1 MLNKVLRLL
10 EDDGRLTPEQ
20 IAIMLGADIDQIEQ
34 LIHQA
39 EIDGLILKYKA
50 VVNWDKL
57 AEEQVWAIIEVRVT

>member
-20 IAIMLGADIDQIEQ
+20 IATMLGADTDQIEQ

-39 EIDGLILKYKA
+39 EIDGLILK
-50 VVNWDKL
+50 
-57 AEEQVWAIIEVRVT
+57 